1 MRHNYLLL
9 LLTFRPRF
17 PPSFFLFSS
26 ERDIHQHL
34 FVTGFVKIETL
45 SLRWL
50 TWSELH
56 SQSLFSELLSKRLSS
71 RSCLKFRRGN
81 DDRNWIYLFATEVT
95 FDANLFVSPFRD
107 TLAKNVRACHT
118 RWRNL
123 CLRNSIFVYFDGTN
137 PITGEGI
144 HLRSSTPIM
153 ALGIISLYHEGKEL
167 FELVRTQVMLI
178 NSQFYSAPCDI
189 ARIPIKVKN

>member
-1 MRHNYLLL
+1 MC
-9 LLTFRPRF
+9 
-17 PPSFFLFSS
+17 S
-26 ERDIHQHL
+26 
-34 FVTGFVKIETL
+34 VTIVGAVLKTL

-95 FDANLFVSPFRD
+95 SDANLFVSPFRD

-144 HLRSSTPIM
+144 QFTVFYPDYGSWHYI
-153 ALGIISLYHEGKEL
+153 ALSRRQ
-167 FELVRTQVMLI
+167 RTFRTCQNASDV
-178 NSQFYSAPCDI
+178 D
-189 ARIPIKVKN
+189 

>member
-1 MRHNYLLL
+1 M
-9 LLTFRPRF
+9 
-17 PPSFFLFSS
+17 
-26 ERDIHQHL
+26 
-34 FVTGFVKIETL
+34 
-45 SLRWL
+45 
-50 TWSELH
+50 
-56 SQSLFSELLSKRLSS
+56 
-71 RSCLKFRRGN
+71 
-81 DDRNWIYLFATEVT
+81 
-95 FDANLFVSPFRD
+95 
-107 TLAKNVRACHT
+107 
-118 RWRNL
+118 
-123 CLRNSIFVYFDGTN
+123 FVYFDGTN